1 MTIHSAFKTLSGET
15 PKNTKIHDK
24 PKRALENIADANRAY
39 TRTDDFCYY
48 PNTSNPHPSALKN
61 IDAQEKIFLQQVKN
75 AIDDMNNNSKS
86 ELESLKSERPSGWK
100 FMAKFKKGYGDYK
113 EKKEPLKRY
122 IKNIEELEKHYDH
135 FQTHTAPTTL
145 TPGGMQYFLQKSVE
159 NQEVST
165 YKIPKI
171 KRVLEGLKGVSKNA
185 ETRSQAMIEF
195 AGVATAINQNP
206 DHKYLNAETAKNY
219 RAVIINADK
228 EQIKLTFSNN
238 TSEHNRFAVFH
249 NIKNHHTTELPTANS
264 LVQAKNW
271 HDIAT
276 KSRQDAV
283 EELGKLDDYVQNN
296 QPDFLLNIS
305 TALSYRNTL
314 INAEKEEKRIIFTE
328 GVDVRGKEFLNN
340 NNTQYLPKFI
350 NLVAIRN
357 HIIAEQERQRQIQ
370 LQMQQMLQQQAA
382 QQQQQAAQRANAQQA
397 FMMNTQF
404 NAQVAQS
411 NAQINAQQAQFNAQM
426 QSMFGSTSRPPMNNL
441 NMGVPDIT
449 GGLNGLNM
457 GVSDMT
463 GWYNNPNM

>member
-1 MTIHSAFKTLSGET
+1 M
-15 PKNTKIHDK
+15 
-24 PKRALENIADANRAY
+24 
-39 TRTDDFCYY
+39 
-48 PNTSNPHPSALKN
+48 
-61 IDAQEKIFLQQVKN
+61 
-75 AIDDMNNNSKS
+75 
-86 ELESLKSERPSGWK
+86 
-100 FMAKFKKGYGDYK
+100 
-113 EKKEPLKRY
+113 
-122 IKNIEELEKHYDH
+122 
-135 FQTHTAPTTL
+135 
-145 TPGGMQYFLQKSVE
+145 
-159 NQEVST
+159 
-165 YKIPKI
+165 
-171 KRVLEGLKGVSKNA
+171 
-185 ETRSQAMIEF
+185 
-195 AGVATAINQNP
+195 
-206 DHKYLNAETAKNY
+206 
-219 RAVIINADK
+219 
-228 EQIKLTFSNN
+228 
-238 TSEHNRFAVFH
+238 
-249 NIKNHHTTELPTANS
+249 
-264 LVQAKNW
+264 
-271 HDIAT
+271 
-276 KSRQDAV
+276 
-283 EELGKLDDYVQNN
+283 
-296 QPDFLLNIS
+296 
-305 TALSYRNTL
+305 SYRNTL